1 MSRGLLLVGH
11 GSHLDAASSEPFY
24 AHAARM
30 RERGV
35 FDEVRVATWKEEPSL
50 PRALD
55 GFVPDDVTV
64 VPIFMSDGYFTSEVV
79 PREMGLTGR
88 ISCVQGHTV
97 RYTAPVGSHPALAR
111 VIVERANEAGATRET
126 AVAVL
131 GHGTPRIAKSEAN
144 IYEQSER
151 VRAMGLFDEVVTV
164 FMDQEPNMRGLLDAV
179 AAQTVVVVPLFVA
192 DGWHVGSTI
201 PEELALDGPETRRA
215 GRRLRYATAVG
226 THPMVAEVIAELAE
240 DARSW

>member
-1 MSRGLLLVGH
+1 
-11 GSHLDAASSEPFY
+11 
-24 AHAARM
+24 M
-30 RERGV
+30 RERGE
-35 FDEVRVATWKEEPSL
+35 FDAVRVATWKEEPSL

-55 GFVPDDVTV
+55 GFRPDDVTV
-64 VPIFMSDGYFTSEVV
+64 VPIFMSNGYFTSEVV
-79 PREMGLTGR
+79 PREMGLMGR
-88 ISCVQGHTV
+88 LSHVHGHTV

-111 VIVERANEAGATRET
+111 VIVQRAHEAGATRNT

-131 GHGTPRIAKSEAN
+131 GHGTPRNAKSEAN

-151 VRAMGLFDEVVTV
+151 VRAMGEFDEVVTV

-179 AAQTVVVVPLFVA
+179 VAETVVVVPLFVA

-201 PEELALDGPETRRA
+201 PVELALDGPETRRA

-226 THPMVAEVIAELAE
+226 THPMVADVIAELAE
-240 DARSW
+240 EARSW

>member
-11 GSHLDAASSEPFY
+11 GSHLDAGSSAPLQD
-24 AHAARM
+24 HAAQL
-30 RERGV
+30 RESGA
-35 FDEVRVATWKEEPSL
+35 FDGVRVATWKEEPSL
-50 PRALD
+50 SRALD
-55 GFVPDDVTV
+55 GFEHEDVTV

-79 PREMGLTGR
+79 PREMGLQGR
-88 ISCVQGHTV
+88 VTHMRGQTL
-97 RYTAPVGSHPALAR
+97 RYTAPIGSHPALAR
-111 VIVERANEAGATRET
+111 VIVQRAREAGATANS

-131 GHGTPRIAKSEAN
+131 GHGTPRNAKSEAN

-151 VRAMGLFDEVVTV
+151 VRAMGVFDEVVTV

-179 AAQTVVVVPLFVA
+179 ANDDVVVVPLFVA

-201 PEELALDGPETRRA
+201 PEELALDGPETRRD

-226 THPMVAEVIAELAE
+226 THPMVADVIEELAG